1 MVTKTRKVNPKSKKG
16 NKTRKLRAVSQDAG
30 SAERPVY
37 VTDPEVQQ
45 ELEEA
50 GRVGPHPLNSFE
62 GSGAATPPALD
73 PTTDPTAEEEP
84 SGIVPEAVEQ
94 NFVDDFGK
102 AIGVTYQDNE
112 VLDPLEKLQ
121 KRDRKRWELNPSS
134 AEDFKDRDRER

>member
-1 MVTKTRKVNPKSKKG
+1 MVTKTKKVRKTKEQRV
-16 NKTRKLRAVSQDAG
+16 TSQDAG
-30 SAERPVY
+30 SVERPVF

-50 GRVGPHPLNSFE
+50 GRVVPHPLKIVEDSASSRAPA
-62 GSGAATPPALD
+62 GGAADPAI
-73 PTTDPTAEEEP
+73 DPTAEEEP
-84 SGIVPEAVEQ
+84 SGIVPEATEQ

-112 VLDPLEKLQ
+112 ILDPLEKLK

-134 AEDFKDRDRER
+134 AEDLKERERKE

>member
-1 MVTKTRKVNPKSKKG
+1 MVTKTRKVSAKNKKG
-16 NKTRKLRAVSQDAG
+16 SKTRKLKAVSQDAG
-30 SAERPVY
+30 TAERPVY

-45 ELEEA
+45 ELDEA
-50 GRVGPHPLNSFE
+50 GRVGPHPLNSVAS
-62 GSGAATPPALD
+62 SGVATPPALD

-134 AEDFKDRDRER
+134 AEDFKDRERGR